1 MQAQTISQRM
11 KAIPAEHYPAFRLE
25 VIAQTGYSFA
35 TYHNVYHG
43 KSQPRY
49 DKGLIIISI
58 LEKYENK

>member
-1 MQAQTISQRM
+1 MQDISQRM
-11 KAIPAEHYPAFRLE
+11 KAIPAEHYPAFRKE
-25 VIAQTGYSFA
+25 VYEKVGCSRA
-35 TYHNVYHG
+35 TYHNIYHG

>member
-49 DKGLIIISI
+49 DTHISGIIHIVHIS
-58 LEKYENK
+58 NR